1 MYMYVCQI
9 QDEAATDVE
18 FTENA
23 DNPYMSHGYTGQLY
37 CCRAVVYVILYIFS
51 ALFDATETV
60 GSGKLPFPE
69 TSLFISSE
77 QYTEGERS
85 EHSELLK

>member
-1 MYMYVCQI
+1 M
-9 QDEAATDVE
+9 
-18 FTENA
+18 
-23 DNPYMSHGYTGQLY
+23 
-37 CCRAVVYVILYIFS
+37 VYVILYIFS

-77 QYTEGERS
+77 QYTEGEKS